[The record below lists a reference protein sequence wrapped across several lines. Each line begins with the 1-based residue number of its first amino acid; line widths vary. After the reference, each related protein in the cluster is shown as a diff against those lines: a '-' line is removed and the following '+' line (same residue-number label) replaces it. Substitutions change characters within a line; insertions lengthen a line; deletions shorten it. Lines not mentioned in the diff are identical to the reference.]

1 MAYIINKFS
10 GGQLVV
16 LEDGTLDT
24 STSLGLVGRNYVGYG
39 EIQNENFL
47 FLLENFANE
56 NPPSRPIT
64 GQTWYNTDLGALNV
78 YNGTVWTPV
87 GSAITSDTAPE
98 GFDGGIWYKDTTDQL
113 FVFDSGFWKLIGPEA
128 VEGFGTTKILSTT
141 ILDSNGIRHAVVKMI
156 VDGAVLA
163 ICTNDAFTIDITDL
177 VDGFSILQAGINL
190 STTRP
195 IIGSLT
201 GNAQT
206 ASRLSSGKLINGV
219 LFDGQNDVTIKSST
233 TNILTKGTYLTG
245 ANFDGSTATTWAVDA
260 SSSNII
266 GKIVARDSAGD
277 FSASTITANLIG
289 NVAGNINSV
298 GTSYFNRVEANEFVG
313 ATLSGN
319 SFSATKLQTARTING
334 ASFDGTENITVPAN
348 ANTLTGTILA
358 ANVIDSN
365 LTRVSTLDSLD
376 INGTAGL
383 TLGGPS
389 VGSAP
394 LRIFLDAETIPT
406 LYSRNAGLNISVLD
420 PSQLNA
426 VAIVKLINSS
436 TALAAGGLNAPALIP
451 KTDSAVNLGISTTKW
466 NNVYANLFVGIAT
479 TARYADLAEKYVADQ
494 EYEPG
499 TVLEFGGD
507 YEVTLAQD
515 GTNRLAG
522 IVSTDPAYLMNSECV
537 GTYVSSIALQG
548 RVPCKV
554 RGKIHKGDMLT
565 SAGDGYAK
573 KAVNPQIGTIIGKA
587 LADFDGISGVIEVAV
602 GRV

>member
-24 STSLGLVGRNYVGYG
+24 STSIGLVGRNYVGYG
-39 EIQNENFL
+39 ETQNENFL
-47 FLLENFANE
+47 FLLENFAND

-64 GQTWYNTDLGALNV
+64 GQTWYNTDVGTLNV
-78 YNGTVWTPV
+78 YNGTTWTPV
-87 GSAITSDTAPE
+87 GSAITSDVEPE

-113 FVFDSGFWKLIGPEA
+113 FVFDSGFWKLIGPEG
-128 VEGFGTTKILSTT
+128 VDGFGTTRVLSTK
-141 ILDSNGIRHAVVKMI
+141 ILDSNGVTHAAVKLI
-156 VDGAVLA
+156 VDGTVLA
-163 ICTNDAFTIDITDL
+163 ICTNDDFTIDVTDA
-177 VDGFSILQAGINL
+177 VDGFLILQAGINL
-190 STTRP
+190 STNRP
-195 IIGSLT
+195 IIGALT

-206 ASRLSSGKLINGV
+206 ASRLSPGRSINGIF
-219 LFDGQNDVTIKSST
+219 FDGQNDVTVKSST

-245 ANFDGSTATTWAVDA
+245 ANFDGSAATTWSVDA

-266 GKIVARDSAGD
+266 GKVVARDSSGD
-277 FSASTITANLIG
+277 FSAGTITANLVG
-289 NVAGNINSV
+289 NVTGNINSV
-298 GTSYFNRVEANEFVG
+298 GTSYFNRVEAVEFVG

-319 SFSATKLQTARTING
+319 SFSATKLETTRTING
-334 ASFDGTENITVPAN
+334 VSFDGTENITVPSA
-348 ANTLTGTILA
+348 ANTLTGTTLA
-358 ANVIDSN
+358 ANVRDSN
-365 LTRVSTLDSLD
+365 LARVSTLDSLD
-376 INGTAGL
+376 VNGSAGL

-389 VGSAP
+389 IGSAP
-394 LRIFLDAETIPT
+394 LRIFLDTETLPT
-406 LYSRNAGLNISVLD
+406 LYSRNSSLNISVLD
-420 PSQLNA
+420 PSQLNETA
-426 VAIVKLINSS
+426 TVKLINSA
-436 TALAAGGLNAPALIP
+436 TALAAGGLNAPAFIP
-451 KTDSAVNLGISTTKW
+451 RTDSAVNLGIATTKW

-548 RVPCKV
+548 RAPCKV